1 MAWCWASYI
10 FSHLEIFCAVFFFKG
25 WFVTWPH
32 DFFLIYGLN
41 FGNSVGI
48 TYLPS
53 YVSKGEIPLPKFTNL
68 CYEQSSMHTRQTNR
82 RPSPGVSRTCSIPLL
97 IPMVMSS
104 SSFTSSMLASSLWNR
119 KAGGEGL
126 PLPPVSRVG

>member
-1 MAWCWASYI
+1 MVLCWASYI
-10 FSHLEIFCAVFFFKG
+10 FSHLEIVCAVFVLKG
-25 WFVTWPH
+25 WFVAWPH
-32 DFFLIYGLN
+32 ALFLIYGLN
-41 FGNSVGI
+41 FGNSVGT

-53 YVSKGEIPLPKFTNL
+53 YVTKGEILLPKFTNL

-82 RPSPGVSRTCSIPLL
+82 RPSPGVSRTCSTPLL

>member
-1 MAWCWASYI
+1 MVRCWASYI
-10 FSHLEIFCAVFFFKG
+10 FSHLEIVWPSFFLKE
-25 WFVTWPH
+25 WFVAWPH
-32 DFFLIYGLN
+32 AFFTLYGLN
-41 FGNSVGI
+41 FGNSVGT

-53 YVSKGEIPLPKFTNL
+53 YVSQGGIPLPEFTNL

-82 RPSPGVSRTCSIPLL
+82 RPSPGVSRTCSTPLL

>member
-1 MAWCWASYI
+1 MVRCWARYI
-10 FSHLEIFCAVFFFKG
+10 FSHLEIVCAVFFLKG
-25 WFVTWPH
+25 WFVAWPH
-32 DFFLIYGLN
+32 AFFTLYGLN
-41 FGNSVGI
+41 LGNSVGT